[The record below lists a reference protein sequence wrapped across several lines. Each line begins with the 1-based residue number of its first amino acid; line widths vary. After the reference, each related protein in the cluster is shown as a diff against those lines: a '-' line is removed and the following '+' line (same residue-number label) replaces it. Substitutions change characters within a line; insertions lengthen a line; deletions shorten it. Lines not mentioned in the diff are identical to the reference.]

1 MLSHVQLFV
10 TQWTVALQAPLSMD
24 FSRQEYWSGLP
35 FPIPGGLSNPGI
47 ELVFSAW
54 QAERIPSEPSG
65 SPQIRSDS
73 IKTSMRM
80 INIKFRVKI
89 TFGERKKGNEI
100 REQYIEYFKSISNV
114 LHLKKKNIYLFGCAC
129 GI

>member
-1 MLSHVQLFV
+1 
-10 TQWTVALQAPLSMD
+10 
-24 FSRQEYWSGLP
+24 
-35 FPIPGGLSNPGI
+35 
-47 ELVFSAW
+47 
-54 QAERIPSEPSG
+54 
-65 SPQIRSDS
+65 
-73 IKTSMRM
+73 M